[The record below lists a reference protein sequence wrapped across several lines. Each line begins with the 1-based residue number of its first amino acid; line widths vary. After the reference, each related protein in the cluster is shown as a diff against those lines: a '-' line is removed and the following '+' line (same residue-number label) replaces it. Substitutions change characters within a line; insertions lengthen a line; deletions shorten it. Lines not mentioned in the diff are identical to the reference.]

1 MTDAPATLR
10 VATFN
15 VRAGI
20 GPGEFPDRWWHRIDR
35 ARLRRIGDLI
45 IAMDADL
52 VALQEVEIPTRGLE
66 ATDCRVVT
74 EAGDASDH
82 WPVLATVEIR

>member
-52 VALQEVEIPTRGLE
+52 VGLE